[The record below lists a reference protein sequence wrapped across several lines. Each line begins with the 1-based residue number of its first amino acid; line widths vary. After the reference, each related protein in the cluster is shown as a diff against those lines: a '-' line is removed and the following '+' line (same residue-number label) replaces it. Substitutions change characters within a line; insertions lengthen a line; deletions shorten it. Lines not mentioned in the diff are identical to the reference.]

1 MNDWAGRNEV
11 GGRDHPSAGGCS
23 AVRERSGEVAR
34 TTARGQAEAAELEV
48 DQVRDGKARVGT
60 AAVEDQSAG
69 NQDAGDL
76 GTAPES
82 HEQAGSAAAEV
93 LGLVADPDMPTHVA
107 DRLAAEI
114 ADWLTEAL
122 GGEWGTDVLSAP
134 VSAGESDR
142 AAILD
147 AVDDHRR
154 DRGWRYAVYLT
165 DLPLLLRERPVVA
178 TASPERAVALVSLPA
193 LGGLQ
198 PHRRM
203 RQMLRQ
209 LLDDLVAEP
218 RDGKVSGEHRLSSRL
233 TDLLA
238 PVHRTQLSETSA
250 VRYTGTRTR
259 GWLRLM
265 FGMVR
270 TNRPWQLVFGLSS
283 ALAAAIAT
291 SAFGLSSTTIW
302 MIADNLSPQRQLL
315 SSVFSV
321 ALLVFWLVA
330 AHGLWERGRRRSAG
344 FRRLAALYNGST
356 LLTLGLG
363 VGTMYVGLFLVNIGA
378 AWFLLPPAVLASNLL
393 HAPGAGTYV
402 NLAWGFAT
410 MGVVAGALGSSLE
423 SDGAVRQAAYG
434 YREEQRRAREAVQK
448 GQQRG

>member
-1 MNDWAGRNEV
+1 MDDRLAGAE
-11 GGRDHPSAGGCS
+11 PA
-23 AVRERSGEVAR
+23 AE
-34 TTARGQAEAAELEV
+34 RGQAQEAEDAH
-48 DQVRDGKARVGT
+48 DQARDEQAGTGT
-60 AAVEDQSAG
+60 AAAEDQ
-69 NQDAGDL
+69 
-76 GTAPES
+76 GTASES
-82 HEQAGSAAAEV
+82 HEQERSADAEV

-107 DRLAAEI
+107 DRLAEEI
-114 ADWLTEAL
+114 ADWLMEVV
-122 GGEWGTDVLSAP
+122 GGEWGTDVLSAA

-147 AVDDHRR
+147 AVDDYRR
-154 DRGWRYAVYLT
+154 DRGWSYAVYLT
-165 DLPLLLRERPVVA
+165 DLPLLLRERPVIA

-209 LLDDLVAEP
+209 LLEDLVTNP
-218 RDGKVSGEHRLSSRL
+218 RDGKASSEHRLYSRL
-233 TDLLA
+233 TDLVA
-238 PVHRTQLSETSA
+238 PVHRTQLSDTSTI
-250 VRYTGTRTR
+250 RYTGTRAR

-302 MIADNLSPQRQLL
+302 MIADNLSLQRQLL
-315 SSVFSV
+315 GTAFSV

-356 LLTLGLG
+356 MLTLGLG
-363 VGTMYVGLFLVNIGA
+363 VGTMYIGLFLVNIGA

-393 HAPGAGTYV
+393 HAPDGGTYV
-402 NLAWGFAT
+402 NLAWGFTT
-410 MGVVAGALGSSLE
+410 MAVVAGALGSSLE
-423 SDGAVRQAAYG
+423 SDRAVRQAAYG
-434 YREEQRRAREAVQK
+434 YREERRRAREAVQNGN